1 MIGTKLDVSGAIAEL
16 DDRQRRQIPF
26 ALSQAINDTVV
37 EGRDESQKGMR
48 RDLDRPTPW
57 TQKGVLFK
65 RSSKRNLQGAIYIA
79 PNRWEYLQ
87 YQIEGGARRPAKRF
101 IAIGLGKRNKYG
113 NIPGMR
119 TKVAKLLAKPDHF
132 QAEINGTVGVW
143 RRMKRGL
150 RLVVAF
156 RRRAQYSPKWQF
168 FRRAEKHIEAR
179 FPIFFRRRLAKALE
193 TSR

>member
-1 MIGTKLDVSGAIAEL
+1 MIGTKLDIKGAIAEL

-37 EGRDESQKGMR
+37 EGREQAQQGMR

-87 YQIEGGARRPAKRF
+87 YQIEGGTERPKSRF
-101 IAIGLGKRNKYG
+101 IPIGLGRRNKYG
-113 NIPGMR
+113 NIPGWR
-119 TKVAKLLAKPDHF
+119 TKISKLLAKPDHF
-132 QAEINGTVGVW
+132 QAEINGTFGIW
-143 RRMKRGL
+143 QRRRRGL

-156 RRRAQYSPKWQF
+156 RKRTTYQARWRF
-168 FRRAEKHIEAR
+168 FERAEKHVAKR
-179 FPIFFRRRLAKALE
+179 LPIFFERRLTHALD
-193 TSR
+193 TAR